1 MIFLVGASAIYLTA
15 LQASINAPRDAFQSC
30 LKSAVDKAQA
40 QKIDG
45 DGYEAFVRST
55 CGAQLGSFKSAVTA
69 FDIKNKMSR
78 KDASQDAE
86 AMIADFVSGST
97 DHYRYVI
104 KSDPANAAK
113 ITKPIATEASQPISS
128 PAPK

>member
-15 LQASINAPRDAFQSC
+15 MQASINAPRNAFQTC
-30 LKSAVDKAQA
+30 LKDAVDKAKA

-45 DGYEAFVRST
+45 DGYEAFVRET

-69 FDIKNKMSR
+69 FDIKNKMTR
-78 KDASQDAE
+78 KDASADAD
-86 AMIADFVSGST
+86 AMIADFVSGSA

-104 KSDPANAAK
+104 KSDPVTAS
-113 ITKPIATEASQPISS
+113 KPGKAVATQASEPVS
-128 PAPK
+128 PQAPK